1 MAPGSTQAA
10 NPRGFSVKRIITVL
24 ATLLPIS
31 AAVIPELRN
40 KLSAGDLTS
49 ADAIVDQYFRAS
61 GANSEY
67 AAAVSWLARGAL
79 MLGDNDAASR
89 YLAKTKGLIADLLK
103 TSNVENDS
111 FLSTAVGASIEVE
124 ARMLAN
130 QGLRDKAVAL
140 LEAELARSKT
150 WSLRFR
156 IQKNINLLTLVGK
169 FFVLSLGDAG
179 EKHHRNRYRFNHC
192 YCLTHKTEYALNKSK
207 GGCEAENII
216 SKGWH

>member
-1 MAPGSTQAA
+1 M
-10 NPRGFSVKRIITVL
+10 KRIITLL
-24 ATLLPIS
+24 ATLLSIS

-49 ADAIVDQYFRAS
+49 ADAIVNQYFRAN

-79 MLGDNDAASR
+79 MLGDNDAATR

-111 FLSTAVGASIEVE
+111 FLSTAIGASIEVE
-124 ARMLAN
+124 ARMLST
-130 QGLRDKAVAL
+130 QGHTDKAVAL

-150 WSLRFR
+150 WSIRFR

-169 FFVLSLGDAG
+169 PAPEMDPNDVGKPVLLFLWAHWCSDCKAQAP
-179 EKHHRNRYRFNHC
+179 
-192 YCLTHKTEYALNKSK
+192 AL
-207 GGCEAENII
+207 
-216 SKGWH
+216 